1 MNRVVGAVWS
11 GMLVVTAVGVVP
23 VVVNQ
28 LRRLLAAANN
38 IERYSAE
45 ILTSGVGI
53 AGNTANVAA
62 LKDTLAVAPQLL
74 AGAGSIKGHAAAIER
89 ALGAGSGG
97 DGGEVGT
104 GTGPGVGVNA
114 GTGATDARSPDAGPA
129 GEEIRS

>member
-1 MNRVVGAVWS
+1 MNRVVGAIWS
-11 GMLVVTAVGVVP
+11 GMLIVTVVGVVP

-53 AGNTANVAA
+53 AGNTAHVTA

-74 AGAGSIKGHAAAIER
+74 AGAGSIKAHAEAIER
-89 ALGAGSGG
+89 ALGAGG
-97 DGGEVGT
+97 DADASAATAVAATPDPVPVDGE
-104 GTGPGVGVNA
+104 
-114 GTGATDARSPDAGPA
+114 ARP
-129 GEEIRS
+129 